1 MNNSTL
7 NLENPRAP
15 KPLRPGSHPGSAQG
29 ASAAAREE
37 ELQRVEGMKIA
48 QSAVQGIGM
57 STKEIR
63 GTGLNNPNYALA
75 VSVLF
80 TRATNQRIMLGTEP
94 SHVLSTSLLYNSL
107 LLDSRFMQVPV
118 SRAAPGDIVVQSGS
132 LPDGDAGIV
141 VDHGRI
147 VSDSGNGV
155 RNNSSLVE
163 LQRRLPPTLLFR
175 YIGVQKY
182 PGYTLAIL
190 ANSGFNPDE
199 PRLPAGQPGGGQW
212 TDGLTSLLL
221 GKQDTGNDSL
231 TQRLMSGMDTAIGRG
246 QNLPLDPTYEDNGH
260 GHKKGIYITHYGP
273 GKDVGGWDPYQD
285 KNTNLGIG
293 KRNNKLNH
301 DSLAISKDVAKKA
314 GLKPGDPVYINGQ
327 YLGNYDDTA
336 PEDGRIDIYDP
347 LNVVR
352 NARWGGML
360 RGAKVTNYPY

>member
-1 MNNSTL
+1 
-7 NLENPRAP
+7 
-15 KPLRPGSHPGSAQG
+15 
-29 ASAAAREE
+29 
-37 ELQRVEGMKIA
+37 MKIA

-80 TRATNQRIMLGTEP
+80 TRATNQRIMLGREP

-212 TDGLTSLLL
+212 TDGLTSVLL
-221 GKQDTGNDSL
+221 GKGDTGNDNL
-231 TQRLMSGMDTAIGRG
+231 TKRLMSGMDTAIGRG
-246 QNLPLDPTYEDNGH
+246 QNLPLDTTYEDNGR
-260 GHKKGIYITHYGP
+260 GDKNGIYITHYGP
-273 GKDVGGWDPYQD
+273 GRNVGGWDPVHD
-285 KNTNLGIG
+285 RNTNAGIG
-293 KRNNKLNH
+293 NRNNKLNH
-301 DSLAISKDVAKKA
+301 DSLAISKDVAKKQ
-314 GLKPGDPVYINGQ
+314 N
-327 YLGNYDDTA
+327 
-336 PEDGRIDIYDP
+336 
-347 LNVVR
+347 
-352 NARWGGML
+352 
-360 RGAKVTNYPY
+360 